1 MAMLNMTRRFDVLS
15 LTLTA
20 LSGAA
25 WGGLVA
31 LGLEG
36 LKGVVEQHVPGYPAS
51 GQIIYYFLMPVT
63 AFLISFLSGVFCLK
77 MPRVR
82 WAGQLILLILLLG
95 LLPFLFLYTGGV

>member
-1 MAMLNMTRRFDVLS
+1 MTQRFDILS
-15 LTLTA
+15 LTLAA
-20 LSGAA
+20 LSCAA

-51 GQIIYYFLMPVT
+51 GQIIYYLWIPGT
-63 AFLISFLSGVFCLK
+63 AFLISLLSGVFCLK
-77 MPRVR
+77 MPGIR
-82 WAGQLILLILLLG
+82 WIRQLVLLVSLLS

>member
-1 MAMLNMTRRFDVLS
+1 MALLNVARRFDIFS

-20 LSGAA
+20 LSCAA

-36 LKGVVEQHVPGYPAS
+36 LKGVVEQHVPGYPAP
-51 GQIIYYFLMPVT
+51 GQIIYYFWMPAT
-63 AFLISFLSGVFCLK
+63 AFFISFLSGVFCLK

-82 WAGQLILLILLLG
+82 WAGHLILLVSLLA